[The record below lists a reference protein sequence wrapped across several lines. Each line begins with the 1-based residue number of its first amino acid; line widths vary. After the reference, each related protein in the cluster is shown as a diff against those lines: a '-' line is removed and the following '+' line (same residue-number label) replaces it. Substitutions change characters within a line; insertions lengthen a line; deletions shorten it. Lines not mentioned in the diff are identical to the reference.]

1 MTDKGKI
8 VPLKNFYVGVDER
21 FHVAVREI
29 AGNDWVEHADYAALE
44 SKFAAQ
50 AARIEQLT
58 ASLTRMLEM
67 HDLMMEKVNFG
78 ASFFDTEC
86 LMEMNAAP
94 VQALSLLGGVQL

>member
-1 MTDKGKI
+1 MNATDLGLTEMTNSIETLNAKI
-8 VPLKNFYVGVDER
+8 
-21 FHVAVREI
+21 
-29 AGNDWVEHADYAALE
+29 
-44 SKFAAQ
+44 AAQ

-58 ASLTRMLEM
+58 ASLTRMLEI

-94 VQALSLLGGVQL
+94 VQARSLLGEVQL

>member
-1 MTDKGKI
+1 MTNSIDTVKRYEPDMDLPYANMFEKTDGD
-8 VPLKNFYVGVDER
+8 YVSY
-21 FHVAVREI
+21 
-29 AGNDWVEHADYAALE
+29 ADYAT
-44 SKFAAQ
+44 Q

-67 HDLMMEKVNFG
+67 HDLIMEKVNFG

-94 VQALSLLGGVQL
+94 VQARSLLGEVQL